1 MCCNGPHCAASWR
14 CWPDMTRQRR
24 GSWLLRGFTLGF
36 AVAAG
41 LMGADFDWNLP
52 KGFPRPATPADN
64 PMSAAKVEL
73 GRYLFYDKRISVN
86 GKESCGSC
94 HKQELAF
101 TDGRARALGTTG
113 QIHPRSSMSLVNV
126 AYTPRLTWANPT
138 LDSLEEQAL
147 TPMLSEEPVELGL
160 KGREQ
165 EFLSA
170 LRRDPVYVR
179 LFRLAFAEEGD
190 VYTIKNV
197 TKAIAAFERTIISMR
212 SPYDRYRWGGDS
224 SAISDAAKRGE
235 ILFFSSE
242 RAGCFQCHA
251 GWTFSGATRFEANEA
266 AESRGHMQS
275 FFNTAVSPYA
285 APNRGFYEHTKRP
298 GDIGKFRAPSLRII
312 AITAPYM
319 HDGSLATLDDVI
331 GHYAAGGRIDHPNK
345 STILRPFKLTDSE
358 RRDLIEFLKALTDEE
373 LLHDPRWSDP
383 WA

>member
-1 MCCNGPHCAASWR
+1 
-14 CWPDMTRQRR
+14 
-24 GSWLLRGFTLGF
+24 
-36 AVAAG
+36 
-41 LMGADFDWNLP
+41 MGADFDWNLP

-101 TDGRARALGTTG
+101 TDGRARAEGTTG
-113 QIHPRSSMSLVNV
+113 QIHPRSSLSLVNV

-224 SAISDAAKRGE
+224 SAISDSAKRGE
-235 ILFFSSE
+235 LIFYSSE
-242 RAGCFQCHA
+242 RGGCFQCHG
-251 GWTFSGATRFEANEA
+251 GWNFTAIRFEG
-266 AESRGHMQS
+266 SPDRGGDGDRS
-275 FFNTAVSPYA
+275 GRFFNTGVSLYR
-285 APNRGFYEHTKRP
+285 APNRGLFELTQRP
-298 GDIGKFRAPSLRII
+298 EDVGKFRAPTLRNI

-319 HDGSLATLDDVI
+319 HDGSLATLEEVI
-331 GHYAAGGRIDHPNK
+331 DHYMAGGKVDHPNK
-345 STILRPFKLTDSE
+345 SSILRPFRLTDDE
-358 RRDLIEFLKALTDEE
+358 KNDLIDFLKSLTDEE
-373 LLHDPRWSDP
+373 LVRDARWSDP
-383 WA
+383 WTATLAGPGPARR